1 MTAPATDPVVPAVHF
16 TATLRPYRSLS
27 PRGFHWVIGAAIAG
41 NLVIGLPL
49 LVMGA
54 WPVLGFMG
62 LDVWLLWFLFQRNYI
77 DARRRE
83 TLVLDDH
90 DLVVRRISP
99 EGDEEQIRLDAYWLK
114 VHWDEADER
123 LIVSSRRSRAVIG
136 RFLPPV
142 ERRRVADQLK
152 AALAAMRAPRYRH
165 SWDDDA

>member
-1 MTAPATDPVVPAVHF
+1 MGDDPAVHF
-16 TATLRPYRSLS
+16 TATLAPYRSLS
-27 PRGFHWVIGAAIAG
+27 KRGFRYVIGAAIAG

-49 LVMGA
+49 LLMGA

-62 LDVWLLWFLFQRNYI
+62 LDIWLLWFLFQRNYL

-90 DLVVRRISP
+90 DLVIRRISP
-99 EGDEEQIRLDAYWLK
+99 EGEEEQIRLEAYWLK

-123 LIVSSRRSRAVIG
+123 LIVSSRRTRAVIG

-142 ERRRVADQLK
+142 ERRRVAEQLK
-152 AALAAMRAPRYRH
+152 AALAAMRAPRFRH